1 VDTVS
6 TMTSTM
12 TSTTAPASAEAAPVE
27 PVDAVRDAAPVEP
40 VDVVRGAA
48 PGKPKQGRIKC
59 VVWDLDNTLWD
70 GVLLEDAEVVLRPGV
85 VDHIRRLDSMGVL
98 NSVASKNDP
107 DTALA
112 KLRELGLED
121 LFLYPRIGWN
131 AKSESVRQIAAKLN
145 LGLDAFAF
153 VDDQEFERAEVA
165 YALPEVTCVD
175 ALDVDTVLTRPD
187 FHPRFISD
195 ESAQRRE
202 MYRSQLLRDDMQA
215 EFVGTSEE
223 FLASLGLCFSI
234 APARREDLQR
244 AEELTIRTNQL
255 NSTGRTYSYDE
266 LDALRESPDH
276 LLLIATLTD
285 KFGSYGKIGLA
296 LVEKSDPDWRLNM
309 MLMSCRVMSRGVGSV
324 LLGYIMDRARAAG
337 AGLRADFI
345 ETGRNR
351 MMQITYAF
359 SGFREVS
366 REGAHV
372 VLAADLSRIQP
383 PPAYVTL
390 EVTE

>member
-1 VDTVS
+1 MAS
-6 TMTSTM
+6 AMTSTIA
-12 TSTTAPASAEAAPVE
+12 SASAEAA
-27 PVDAVRDAAPVEP
+27 RDAAPVDAARDAAP
-40 VDVVRGAA
+40 VDAARDAA

-98 NSVASKNDP
+98 HSVASKNDP

-112 KLRELGLED
+112 KLRELGLEE

-175 ALDVDTVLTRPD
+175 ALEVDTVLMRPD

-202 MYRSQLLRDDMQA
+202 MYRSQLLRDDLQS

-223 FLASLGLCFSI
+223 FLAGLGLCFSI

-276 LLLIATLTD
+276 LLLVATLTD

-296 LVEKSDPDWRLNM
+296 LVEKADPDWRLNM

-324 LLGYIMDRARAAG
+324 LLSYIMDRARAAG
-337 AGLRADFI
+337 AGLRADFV